1 MPSKIEAHMELTG
14 YTTPAPTLLDPQGIM
29 TVEEARK
36 VVGVYNALMMD
47 YYRALLHRE
56 QCINS
61 MAAAIA
67 PAVLAHVQRDVAAVY
82 TALEAYVQQHVNV
95 YGPGVASSA
104 AH

>member
-1 MPSKIEAHMELTG
+1 MTAKIETNT
-14 YTTPAPTLLDPQGIM
+14 YTTPAPPLCDPQAIQ
-29 TVEEARK
+29 TVEEART
-36 VVGVYNALMMD
+36 VVITYNALLMD

-67 PAVLAHVQRDVAAVY
+67 PAVLAHVKCDAAAVY
-82 TALEAYVQQHVNV
+82 TALETYVQQHVNV